1 MRPPEHT
8 EGDAKT
14 CDFLD
19 RDANALLHQA
29 LSSPC
34 ASTIAKAKGIW
45 IEDTTGRRFMDFNG
59 NSVHHIG
66 YGHPRLIVA
75 IKDQLDTLPFL
86 PRRFTNGVFVVLLI
100 AAVIARHDLDVVG
113 DFAIGHY
120 THEKNQVTALAA
132 LKTLDVVAEKNLYER
147 AAKLVTFP
155 IKHLTDL
162 IRHRPNVDEMRG
174 RARMFGVDMVMDRDS
189 RESITELAKKVCYS
203 CLENGVSFKISAG
216 SVLTLSP
223 PLTVSRSDLKR
234 ALSIVTQALG
244 DML

>member
-14 CDFLD
+14 CDLLD

-66 YGHPRLIVA
+66 YGHPRLIAA

-86 PRRFTNGVFVVLLI
+86 PRRFTNGIFVVLLI
-100 AAVIARHDLDVVG
+100 AAVTARHYVDVVC
-113 DFAIGHY
+113 DFATAHY
-120 THEKNQVTALAA
+120 THEKNSVIALAA
-132 LKTLDVVAEKNLYER
+132 LKTLDIFTEKNLYER
-147 AAKLVTFP
+147 AAKLGTFP
-155 IKHLTDL
+155 IKH
-162 IRHRPNVDEMRG
+162 VK
-174 RARMFGVDMVMDRDS
+174 ARSTIKG
-189 RESITELAKKVCYS
+189 C
-203 CLENGVSFKISAG
+203 
-216 SVLTLSP
+216 
-223 PLTVSRSDLKR
+223 
-234 ALSIVTQALG
+234 
-244 DML
+244 